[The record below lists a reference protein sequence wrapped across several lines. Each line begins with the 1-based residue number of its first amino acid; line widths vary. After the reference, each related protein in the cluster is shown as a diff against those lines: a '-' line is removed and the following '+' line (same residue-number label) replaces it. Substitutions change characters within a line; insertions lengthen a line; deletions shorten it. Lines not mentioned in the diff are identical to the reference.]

1 MHLPEI
7 RVLILLC
14 LLATSARAQP
24 VRVFVLAG
32 QSNMQGHAHIRT
44 LEHLGMDSAGKS
56 LLEAIQNADGSPKV
70 CDRVWISSIGSAPDE
85 KTGQL
90 TVGYGA
96 SQNGP
101 KIGPELTF
109 GLTMEQLVD
118 GPILIIK
125 TAWGGKSLNT
135 DFRPPSAGAY
145 HFNEKQLATFAKQGK
160 DIAEIKVAK
169 EEATGVYF
177 HAMIEHVKWVLSD
190 IKRVIP
196 AYDDSQGYDLA
207 GFVWFQGWNDMV
219 DTGTYPDRDQP
230 GGYDEYSKVMAHFI
244 RDVRHE
250 LNAPQ
255 LPFVIGVLGVGGPV
269 AEYDQDQQ
277 RYDMGD
283 KYTHGD
289 LRGFPDP
296 DDRQ

>member
-135 DFRPPSAGAY
+135 DFRPPSAGAAA
-145 HFNEKQLATFAKQGK
+145 AT
-160 DIAEIKVAK
+160 
-169 EEATGVYF
+169 
-177 HAMIEHVKWVLSD
+177 
-190 IKRVIP
+190 P
-196 AYDDSQGYDLA
+196 AA
-207 GFVWFQGWNDMV
+207 
-219 DTGTYPDRDQP
+219 R
-230 GGYDEYSKVMAHFI
+230 
-244 RDVRHE
+244 
-250 LNAPQ
+250 
-255 LPFVIGVLGVGGPV
+255 
-269 AEYDQDQQ
+269 
-277 RYDMGD
+277 
-283 KYTHGD
+283 
-289 LRGFPDP
+289 
-296 DDRQ
+296 